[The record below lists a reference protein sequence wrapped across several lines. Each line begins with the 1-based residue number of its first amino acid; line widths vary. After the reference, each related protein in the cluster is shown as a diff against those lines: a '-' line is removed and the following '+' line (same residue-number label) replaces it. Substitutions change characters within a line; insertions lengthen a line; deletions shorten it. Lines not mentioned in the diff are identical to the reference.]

1 MFVKLK
7 RFCHDSFSATWLN
20 AFSYSTSSSCDLC
33 ATAAVKMSHSP
44 TCWREKKTGSV
55 TVQSDRHAASIRTV
69 LQSSGS
75 HYPTVCRCAAGV
87 RRVTAVVDVSP
98 NFSLHFL
105 NQSWGVFYKTC
116 SQIYISISFK
126 DDFRRC
132 AFVQFIQDAERE
144 IPVCQITHLWSINLQ
159 ST

>member
-44 TCWREKKTGSV
+44 TCWREKKR
-55 TVQSDRHAASIRTV
+55 VQLQFSLIVMPPRSEQSCKVLAAITRPCAGV
-69 LQSSGS
+69 LQVWGGS
-75 HYPTVCRCAAGV
+75 LLSLT
-87 RRVTAVVDVSP
+87 SP
-98 NFSLHFL
+98 QTFPSTFWT
-105 NQSWGVFYKTC
+105 SWGVFYNTC

-132 AFVQFIQDAERE
+132 AFVQFIQDAERD